1 MVNCP
6 RCGAAIDPS
15 ALACPYCQTQT
26 PYGRQQQERHAA
38 HQYHAAQAQQV
49 QQAAERQNRQQA
61 LTKKG
66 QSALFWSIA
75 ATLTCCLPAAIVGL
89 VMGLNVKS
97 AAKKEG
103 AIAPATSTVAVVL
116 GCSSIALF
124 FVVIALYLNDSRTR
138 DARISALRTQVDTAR
153 SRDTIDQPLACALV
167 ELGLLEDGYLDKS
180 GIMIEAFQ
188 CDGKLEQNKD
198 TATLNDVRFRT
209 SSSERHLVTACLTRA
224 ARWSVKELR
233 ADSSCAPRAV
243 APSASAGAP

>member
-6 RCGAAIDPS
+6 RCGAAIDAA

-26 PYGRQQQERHAA
+26 LYGRQHHERQAA
-38 HQYHAAQAQQV
+38 HQYHAAQAQQT
-49 QQAAERQNRQQA
+49 QLAAERQSRQVA

-66 QSALFWSIA
+66 QSAMFWSLA
-75 ATLTCCLPAAIVGL
+75 ATLTCCFPAAVVGL

-116 GCSSIALF
+116 GFCALALF
-124 FVVIALYLNDSRTR
+124 FVMIALYLNDSRTR
-138 DARISALRTQVDTAR
+138 DARIATLRAQVERTRAQ
-153 SRDTIDQPLACALV
+153 DTIDQPLACALV

-180 GIMIEAFQ
+180 GMMIEAFQ
-188 CDGKLEQNKD
+188 CDGKLEQIKD
-198 TATLNDVRFRT
+198 AATLGDVRFRT
-209 SSSERHLVTACLTRA
+209 SSSERRVVTACLTHG

-233 ADSSCAPRAV
+233 TDGSCAPSAAP
-243 APSASAGAP
+243 APSASAP